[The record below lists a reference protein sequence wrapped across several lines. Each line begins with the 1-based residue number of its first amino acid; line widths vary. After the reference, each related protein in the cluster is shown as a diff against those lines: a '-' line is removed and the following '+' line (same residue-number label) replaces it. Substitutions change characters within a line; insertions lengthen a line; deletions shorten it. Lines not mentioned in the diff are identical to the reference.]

1 MGVEFLPQ
9 ALGAL
14 SLGNLETPGLELP
27 KPGLGLDRPCR
38 VTGTG
43 GEAAAG
49 EAGWT
54 RLGRAEPWAQSRA
67 QGWRTDRAHSALCW
81 QRCILAPSVGGL
93 LVGERVLV
101 PGSDPLLLQSALRNS
116 LPSLRNPLPS
126 QVLQAHPRLQIPGTA
141 GHPLL
146 PVSHSRLPCAEPLL
160 HISLIPFV
168 GMETSELL
176 GLYGCCTEL
185 SRNCAQGCIPG
196 AAQRPHLQAEG

>member
-1 MGVEFLPQ
+1 MCLYPGQRISGCGVSPTSPWCPV
-9 ALGAL
+9 LGQP
-14 SLGNLETPGLELP
+14 GTPGLELP
-27 KPGLGLDRPCR
+27 KPGLGLGLGLDRPRR

-54 RLGRAEPWAQSRA
+54 RLGRAEPGAQSRA

-81 QRCILAPSVGGL
+81 QRCILAPSVGRL

-101 PGSDPLLLQSALRNS
+101 PGPDPLLLQSALRNS

-160 HISLIPFV
+160 HTSLLPFV

-176 GLYGCCTEL
+176 GLYG
-185 SRNCAQGCIPG
+185 
-196 AAQRPHLQAEG
+196 